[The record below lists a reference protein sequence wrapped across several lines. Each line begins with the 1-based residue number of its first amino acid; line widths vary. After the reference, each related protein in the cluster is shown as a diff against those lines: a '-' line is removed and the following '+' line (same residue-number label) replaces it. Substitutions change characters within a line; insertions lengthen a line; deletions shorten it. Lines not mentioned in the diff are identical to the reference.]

1 MWCRVAT
8 KLMHCLTE
16 GKASGSGSRLRV
28 TRPINASPA
37 IPLARAV
44 RNNCV
49 HGPVSPR
56 EFSAKVGASVAAVE
70 ARVAGW
76 LDEGDGIDR
85 TLRVRP
91 RARSVTRGLSGIVAL
106 AALAAVLASG
116 CASRVDEAGRGGARA
131 GDHAGGAVRAEK
143 QRVDARGAG
152 RRHKARAAGN
162 GTIPRGARTDVVAY
176 VVDGDTVALARLGR
190 ARLIGIDTPEVYGQV
205 ECYGRQASAFT
216 KRLLAPGTRVYV
228 RLGTEPR
235 DRYGRALVYLW
246 RRDGLFVN
254 RELALRGYAQQLT
267 IPPNVE
273 YADVFRR
280 AVAAARAGRRGLWG
294 RACAGGS
301 AAPSV
306 RRPSFARRSR
316 AYRDGGG
323 GSFSAVGSA
332 GDKDCS
338 DFRTQ
343 AAAQAYFDAR
353 GGSPTNN
360 VDRLDG
366 ADHDGRV
373 CETLP

>member
-1 MWCRVAT
+1 M
-8 KLMHCLTE
+8 L
-16 GKASGSGSRLRV
+16 
-28 TRPINASPA
+28 
-37 IPLARAV
+37 
-44 RNNCV
+44 
-49 HGPVSPR
+49 
-56 EFSAKVGASVAAVE
+56 
-70 ARVAGW
+70 
-76 LDEGDGIDR
+76 
-85 TLRVRP
+85 P
-91 RARSVTRGLSGIVAL
+91 RAQSATRTLSGIVAL
-106 AALAAVLASG
+106 AALAAALASG
-116 CASRVDEAGRGGARA
+116 CASPADEAGRGRAGARA
-131 GDHAGGAVRAEK
+131 GDHARGAVTAEK
-143 QRVDARGAG
+143 PRVHARRAG
-152 RRHKARAAGN
+152 RRHEARAAGN
-162 GTIPRGARTDVVAY
+162 GAIPRGARADVVAY

-273 YADVFRR
+273 YADLFRR
-280 AVAAARAGRRGLWG
+280 AVAAARAAGRGLWG

-316 AYRDGGG
+316 GYRAAGGTLG
-323 GSFSAVGSA
+323 GRASA

-343 AAAQAYFDAR
+343 AAAQAYFDAH

>member
-1 MWCRVAT
+1 MRKSA
-8 KLMHCLTE
+8 CL
-16 GKASGSGSRLRV
+16 
-28 TRPINASPA
+28 
-37 IPLARAV
+37 
-44 RNNCV
+44 
-49 HGPVSPR
+49 
-56 EFSAKVGASVAAVE
+56 F
-70 ARVAGW
+70 ARVAVAA
-76 LDEGDGIDR
+76 
-85 TLRVRP
+85 RV
-91 RARSVTRGLSGIVAL
+91 VVAL

-116 CASRVDEAGRGGARA
+116 CASRADEAGRGGARA
-131 GDHAGGAVRAEK
+131 GDHARGAVRAEK
-143 QRVDARGAG
+143 PRVDARGAG
-152 RRHKARAAGN
+152 RRHEARAAGN

-273 YADVFRR
+273 YADLFRR
-280 AVAAARAGRRGLWG
+280 AVAAARAAGRGLWG

-316 AYRDGGG
+316 AYRAAGGTLG
-323 GSFSAVGSA
+323 GRASA

>member
-1 MWCRVAT
+1 MPLPPKVGDNRERAPVSVGEFWA
-8 KLMHCLTE
+8 
-16 GKASGSGSRLRV
+16 KAEASVVGRMGAGGWVGDRLRQLLREQPA
-28 TRPINASPA
+28 TRRLSGLVL
-37 IPLARAV
+37 LATL
-44 RNNCV
+44 
-49 HGPVSPR
+49 
-56 EFSAKVGASVAAVE
+56 VAA
-70 ARVAGW
+70 
-76 LDEGDGIDR
+76 
-85 TLRVRP
+85 
-91 RARSVTRGLSGIVAL
+91 
-106 AALAAVLASG
+106 LASG
-116 CASRVDEAGRGGARA
+116 CASTAEEAGRRGVGARS
-131 GDHAGGAVRAEK
+131 GEHGGRAAK
-143 QRVDARGAG
+143 ADKARVHERSK
-152 RRHKARAAGN
+152 RRTHKARAARN

-323 GSFSAVGSA
+323 GSFGAVGSA

-360 VDRLDG
+360 VDGLDG